1 MLWVVVG
8 GACETA
14 PVPPTVTE
22 TTAPRPA
29 PVRLT
34 ALGPRSLHS
43 TSTGAR
49 AIWDAERPPRFRVD
63 AQPPNAPT
71 AARWTSE
78 ERIVPLGVRAT
89 TVGFELTGWPTCD
102 GLELGTLTFEP
113 PERFV
118 PVEAECAPA
127 PSSLQLVTS
136 ARRCEAPPP
145 RCGDSPDVWTQVW
158 CQVEVSRCD
167 ARTPLKASVAWQ
179 RAADSIERTGH
190 MSVAAMA
197 QRNAAWAA
205 LSERSFVEMTTHLGD
220 ARRLDDLVGGEEGP
234 ARTAYYEGWMAQ
246 ELGDTRRAV
255 SKLQAARDGLTRT
268 DNPKEV
274 CPIAVALAVAQAQ
287 SGQWNVVVSL
297 LDTFETP
304 TCARTG
310 GADREASVSWLH
322 YLAARAGAIPPD
334 WPAIRARLERARDLA
349 VSTKAQTT
357 VLGVT
362 YTNLASFEHHVG
374 QLDAAEAALRA
385 FDQLPGADRTFGA
398 VEALLVQ
405 GDVALA
411 RGDTRRATR
420 VFDRALERAREEAAG
435 LDADPVWRALYGQA
449 RVLRARGR
457 VDEAVKRFHT
467 ALEVQARAGLRT
479 LVRAGRATYY
489 DDRRGVVNDLLAL
502 LVERGR
508 LAEAFAV
515 NDAVGGRVLRTLE
528 SGLRAERLS
537 PEARRTWLERV
548 GVYLKARQA
557 YEDDASTATRLS
569 GKKLAAWRAARRE
582 AERAVGVHFEAAY
595 DLLDREAPSTLPEG
609 ATLEAVQAR
618 LGERH
623 ALLAF
628 MPLQQGT
635 QALWVTRTRLQ
646 SVPVDPQA
654 PLTALEPLL
663 SGLDRLTVVPGE
675 LIAAFSLPE
684 AGSPPL
690 ATRLE
695 VEFAPY
701 AGLWARAAPRS
712 KGAGGVDVV
721 VADPENN
728 LPAARAEGRQ
738 LVDGSLKGATLLV
751 GDAADRTSVLDA
763 LASARLFHFAGH
775 GELAP
780 DQPWDARV
788 RLAGE
793 QSLTLSDLF
802 LVPHRAEL
810 VVLNGCSTGKRLA
823 MGRHERVG
831 LPEAFLVAGAHAVLA
846 TGDDVDDTAARRF
859 ITRFYAAGPQS
870 DPGTAYRRATE
881 AAHREGD
888 VSWREFRLF
897 ATAR

>member
-1 MLWVVVG
+1 M
-8 GACETA
+8 
-14 PVPPTVTE
+14 
-22 TTAPRPA
+22 
-29 PVRLT
+29 
-34 ALGPRSLHS
+34 
-43 TSTGAR
+43 
-49 AIWDAERPPRFRVD
+49 AE
-63 AQPPNAPT
+63 
-71 AARWTSE
+71 
-78 ERIVPLGVRAT
+78 
-89 TVGFELTGWPTCD
+89 
-102 GLELGTLTFEP
+102 
-113 PERFV
+113 
-118 PVEAECAPA
+118 
-127 PSSLQLVTS
+127 
-136 ARRCEAPPP
+136 
-145 RCGDSPDVWTQVW
+145 
-158 CQVEVSRCD
+158 
-167 ARTPLKASVAWQ
+167 
-179 RAADSIERTGH
+179 
-190 MSVAAMA
+190 
-197 QRNAAWAA
+197 RNAAWAA
-205 LSERSFVEMTTHLGD
+205 LNERSFMEMTTRLD
-220 ARRLDDLVGGEEGP
+220 EARRLDALVGGDEGP
-234 ARTAYYEGWMAQ
+234 ARTAYYGGYMAQ
-246 ELGDTRRAV
+246 EIGDTRRAIA
-255 SKLQAARDGLTRT
+255 SLQMARDGLTRA
-268 DNPKEV
+268 DSLKEV
-274 CPIAVALAVAQAQ
+274 CPISIGLAAALAQ
-287 SGQWNVVVSL
+287 SGQWSDVVAL
-297 LDTFETP
+297 LSDLETP
-304 TCARTG
+304 TCAASR

-322 YLAARAGAIPPD
+322 YLATRAGAISPD
-334 WPAIRARLERARDLA
+334 WTAIRARLERARDLA
-349 VSTKAQTT
+349 VSTKAQTN

-398 VEALLVQ
+398 VEALLVN

-449 RVLRARGR
+449 RTLRARGR
-457 VDEAVKRFHT
+457 VDEAVKRFHA

-537 PEARRTWLERV
+537 PEARRAWLERV

-557 YEDDASTATRLS
+557 YEDGAAEATRLS

-609 ATLEAVQAR
+609 ATLEAVQAQ
-618 LGERH
+618 LSERH

-628 MPLQQGT
+628 MPLRQGT

-684 AGSPPL
+684 AGTPPL

-695 VEFAPY
+695 VEFTPY

-712 KGAGGVDVV
+712 SRPGDLDLV

-738 LVDGSLKGATLLV
+738 LVEGPLKGARLLL
-751 GDAADRTSVLDA
+751 GDAADRTSVLAA
-763 LASARLFHFAGH
+763 LTSARSFHFAGH

-793 QSLTLSDLF
+793 QSFTLSDLF
-802 LVPHRAEL
+802 LVPHRADL

-859 ITRFYAAGPQS
+859 IARFYAAGPQS

-881 AAHREGD
+881 AAHRDGD

>member
-1 MLWVVVG
+1 
-8 GACETA
+8 
-14 PVPPTVTE
+14 
-22 TTAPRPA
+22 
-29 PVRLT
+29 
-34 ALGPRSLHS
+34 
-43 TSTGAR
+43 
-49 AIWDAERPPRFRVD
+49 
-63 AQPPNAPT
+63 
-71 AARWTSE
+71 
-78 ERIVPLGVRAT
+78 VPLGVRPS
-89 TVGFELTGWPTCD
+89 TVGFELTGWPTCA
-102 GLELGTLTFEP
+102 GLESGTLTFDP
-113 PERFV
+113 PDLYLPLEADCALPPSRL
-118 PVEAECAPA
+118 PLVEA
-127 PSSLQLVTS
+127 
-136 ARRCEAPPP
+136 ARRCESPPP
-145 RCGDSPDVWTQVW
+145 RCDTSADAWTETW
-158 CQVEVSRCD
+158 CLVEVARCD
-167 ARTPLKASVAWQ
+167 ARTPPNASVAW
-179 RAADSIERTGH
+179 RKAADRIERTGH
-190 MSVAAMA
+190 LSVAAMA
-197 QRNAAWAA
+197 QRNAAFAA
-205 LSERSFVEMTTHLGD
+205 LSGRAFVETSARLDD
-220 ARRLDDLVGGEEGP
+220 ARRLDAQVGSDEGP
-234 ARTAYYEGWMAQ
+234 ARTAYYDGCLAQ

-255 SKLQAARDGLTRT
+255 VLLQVARDGLLRVG
-268 DNPKEV
+268 NAKEA
-274 CPIAVALAVAQAQ
+274 CRISIALAAAQAQ
-287 SGQWNVVVSL
+287 SGQWAEVVSL
-297 LDTFETP
+297 LPELETP
-304 TCARTG
+304 VCAQNR
-310 GADREASVSWLH
+310 GADREGSIAWLN
-322 YLAARAGAIPPD
+322 YLTARAGAIPQD
-334 WPAIRARLERARDLA
+334 WPSIRARLERARDLA
-349 VSTKAQTT
+349 VATDSQTT
-357 VLGVT
+357 VLANA

-457 VDEAVKRFHT
+457 VDDAVKRFHT

-537 PEARRTWLERV
+537 PEARRAWLERV

-557 YEDDASTATRLS
+557 YEDDASSATRLS
-569 GKKLAAWRAARRE
+569 GKRLAVWRAARRE

-618 LGERH
+618 LGDRH
-623 ALLAF
+623 ALVAF

-635 QALWVTRTRLQ
+635 QAIFITHARLVAV
-646 SVPVDPQA
+646 SVDPGA
-654 PLTALEPLL
+654 PYAALEPLL
-663 SGLDRLTVVPGE
+663 SGLERLTVVPGD

-695 VEFAPY
+695 IEFAPY
-701 AGLWARAAPRS
+701 AGLWARATPRPTS
-712 KGAGGVDVV
+712 TGGVDLI

-738 LVDGSLKGATLLV
+738 LLAGPLQAAKLLL
-751 GDAADRTSVLDA
+751 GDAADRTAVLDA

-802 LVPHRAEL
+802 LVPHHAEL

-859 ITRFYAAGPQS
+859 IARFYAADPRV
-870 DPGTAYRRATE
+870 DPGRAYRRASE
-881 AAHREGD
+881 AAHGEGD
-888 VSWREFRLF
+888 LSWREFRLF

>member
-1 MLWVVVG
+1 
-8 GACETA
+8 
-14 PVPPTVTE
+14 
-22 TTAPRPA
+22 
-29 PVRLT
+29 
-34 ALGPRSLHS
+34 
-43 TSTGAR
+43 
-49 AIWDAERPPRFRVD
+49 
-63 AQPPNAPT
+63 
-71 AARWTSE
+71 
-78 ERIVPLGVRAT
+78 VPLGVQAT
-89 TVGFELTGWPTCD
+89 TVGFELTGWPTCA
-102 GLELGTLTFEP
+102 GPETGTVTFDP
-113 PERFV
+113 SDLYRPLD
-118 PVEAECAPA
+118 ADCAPV
-127 PSSLQLVTS
+127 PSQLPLVVAARTCESRPLKCDDS
-136 ARRCEAPPP
+136 ADEWAEVWCRVELARCE
-145 RCGDSPDVWTQVW
+145 
-158 CQVEVSRCD
+158 
-167 ARTPLKASVAWQ
+167 ARTPLNASAAW
-179 RAADSIERTGH
+179 RKAADRIELTGH
-190 MSVAAMA
+190 LSVAAMA
-197 QRNAAWAA
+197 QRNAAFAA
-205 LSERSFVEMTTHLGD
+205 LSSRAFVEASARLDD
-220 ARRLDDLVGGEEGP
+220 ARRLDAQVGSDEGP
-234 ARTAYYEGWMAQ
+234 ARTAYYDGCLSQ

-255 SKLQAARDGLTRT
+255 VLLQTARDGLLRIG
-268 DNPKEV
+268 NAKEA
-274 CPIAVALAVAQAQ
+274 CRISIALAAAQAQ
-287 SGQWNVVVSL
+287 SGQWPEVVSL
-297 LDTFETP
+297 LPELETP
-304 TCARTG
+304 TCAQNRS
-310 GADREASVSWLH
+310 AEREGSVAWLH
-322 YLAARAGAIPPD
+322 FLAARAGAIPQD
-334 WPAIRARLERARDLA
+334 WPSIRARLERARDLA
-349 VSTKAQTT
+349 LSTDSQTT
-357 VLGVT
+357 ATPAT

-398 VEALLVQ
+398 VEALLVN

-712 KGAGGVDVV
+712 NGAGGVDVV